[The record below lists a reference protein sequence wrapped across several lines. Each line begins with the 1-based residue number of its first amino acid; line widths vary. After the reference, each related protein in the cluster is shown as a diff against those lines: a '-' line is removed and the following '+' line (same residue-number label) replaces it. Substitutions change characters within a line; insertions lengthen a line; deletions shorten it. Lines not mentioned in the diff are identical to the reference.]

1 MTTEQNT
8 NQVGNFAEYELKG
21 VPLRIAM
28 GARDLEN
35 KTVEIARR
43 DNLTKEVRSLEN
55 IENYIEELLVTV
67 QNDIYKKQKTTE
79 QSTLQK

>member
-1 MTTEQNT
+1 MQW
-8 NQVGNFAEYELKG
+8 
-21 VPLRIAM
+21 

-55 IENYIEELLVTV
+55 IEDYIEEELLVTV
-67 QNDIYKKQKTTE
+67 QNDIYKKQKRIETN
-79 QSTLQK
+79 TLPK